1 MEEMVQKHLL
11 EPAEIEV
18 DEFDYGNGKPE
29 DWVLPEEG
37 YGGAPEGSHWGG
49 LCNGGRVI
57 GWGRFVCKNVAA
69 MQEGMSPGLKP
80 ASYLPRSARAEARA
94 YPRSKNKYGDSDLRS
109 E

>member
-37 YGGAPEGSHWGG
+37 DGGAPESFHWAGCG
-49 LCNGGRVI
+49 
-57 GWGRFVCKNVAA
+57 
-69 MQEGMSPGLKP
+69 PG
-80 ASYLPRSARAEARA
+80 E
-94 YPRSKNKYGDSDLRS
+94 